1 MPEALFIPDG
11 DLFVPTELAGGPW
24 SPDALHGG
32 APAALMARAIEA
44 VSPGADMF
52 VTRITAEFLRPVPMA
67 PLAVATEV
75 LRPGKKVQLVGAS
88 MTAAGTE
95 VARATGLK
103 IRQAPTQV
111 PDYPHRDE
119 TPPPMPDEGS
129 DLRGGLRAGLG
140 NAMDISFV
148 SGDFMSPGPAAAWM
162 RLRYPVVAGEA
173 PSPLMRVMASA
184 DFGNGL
190 SGVLDFM
197 RYIYINPDLTVYLHR
212 ALEGEWVLLDAAT
225 EVGPTGVGL
234 AESRLWDVTGPI
246 GRSLQGLLVE
256 ERPG

>member
-1 MPEALFIPDG
+1 MAEALFVPDG
-11 DLFVPTELAGGPW
+11 DLYVPTGLAAGPW

-32 APAALMARAIEA
+32 ASSALMARAIEA
-44 VSPGADMF
+44 VEPGADMF
-52 VTRITAEFLRPVPMA
+52 VTRMTTELLRPVPMA
-67 PLAVATEV
+67 PLAVTAQL

-88 MTAAGTE
+88 LSASGVE
-95 VARATGLK
+95 VARATALR
-103 IRQAPTQV
+103 IRQAPTSV
-111 PDYPHRDE
+111 PTYPHRE
-119 TPPPMPDEGS
+119 EKAPPMPDEGS
-129 DLRGGLRAGLG
+129 DLAGGLRDGLG
-140 NAMDISFV
+140 TAMDISFV

-162 RLRYPVVAGEA
+162 RLRYPVVAGEP
-173 PSPLMRVMASA
+173 PSPLMRVVASA

-225 EVGPTGVGL
+225 EVGPNGVGV
-234 AESRLWDVTGPI
+234 AESRLWDLTGPI